1 MKLLS
6 QTLVCRRLL
15 IPNSRC
21 KSTSAITDLA
31 SFLKTSQGKDQTTS
45 TFRGTLFEW
54 QTCEALQKGMGM
66 QLRRTGGR
74 SDRGVDLYGEWPIET
89 IINHGIKG
97 QERTLSSSSST
108 PPCVI
113 VQCKNI
119 KSGCTPDHIR
129 SLVGAV
135 VLANDST
142 RDTIG
147 ILAGVRPFTRE
158 VTEHFM
164 GSNVPLGLARIKNT
178 SVQSLLFNAAAEDVL
193 QGLVVVTEYNADGIT
208 QEPVLMYDGMT
219 IKLNESLRC
228 SPSSSSNVVS

>member
-6 QTLVCRRLL
+6 KALVCHRLV
-15 IPNSRC
+15 IPNIRL
-21 KSTSAITDLA
+21 KSTLAVTDVA

-74 SDRGVDLYGEWPIET
+74 GDRGVDLYGEWPIET
-89 IINHGIKG
+89 IIHQGIKG
-97 QERTLSSSSST
+97 KDIPSST
-108 PPCVI
+108 PPCII
-113 VQCKNI
+113 VQCKNT
-119 KSGCTPDHIR
+119 KNGCTPDHVR

-135 VLANDST
+135 VLSKDST

-164 GSNVPLGLARIKNT
+164 ESNVPLGLARIKDA
-178 SVQSLLFNAAAEDVL
+178 SVQSLLFNAAADDAL
-193 QGLVVVTEYNADGIT
+193 QGLMVVTQYNADGII
-208 QEPVLMYDGMT
+208 QEPILMYDGMT
-219 IKLNESLRC
+219 IN
-228 SPSSSSNVVS
+228 

>member
-6 QTLVCRRLL
+6 QVLVGRRLL
-15 IPNSRC
+15 VPNTRC

-54 QTCEALQKGMGM
+54 QTCEALQKTTGM

-89 IINHGIKG
+89 ILG
-97 QERTLSSSSST
+97 QGKDTLST
-108 PPCVI
+108 PPCII

-135 VLANDST
+135 VLSNDST

-164 GSNVPLGLARIKNT
+164 GSNVPLGLARIKDT
-178 SVQSLLFNAAAEDVL
+178 SVQSLLFNAAADDIL
-193 QGLVVVTEYNADGIT
+193 QGLMVVAQYNADGIT
-208 QEPVLMYDGMT
+208 QEPVLMYDGMP
-219 IKLNESLRC
+219 IKLDL
-228 SPSSSSNVVS
+228 SPSSSSSHDVS